1 VSTRK
6 WLAVALVALSTVAVV
21 RLDDAQASGSK
32 AVAAPA
38 PVTLVG
44 ADGLTMLDVSL
55 PSALPGAD
63 SPVVLLIPGWNVP
76 RTMYRDVTSFLT
88 KRGYAVAVFSHD
100 DGLDALPS
108 DWDAF
113 ASGALDLLVANALSP
128 WSPLFHEIDPSRIA
142 VVGQSLGGATAVL
155 LASHDPRVRALVVC
169 GPDSL
174 DTTFLAAAAF
184 VTAPLLTIDGSL
196 DRVAPPAQ
204 RSAVVVA
211 NAASSDKGS
220 IVITGGSHRNCPAD
234 YDDTFVMDSGRWVAV
249 PIQAWPF
256 FQWTYT
262 WPPVPGLTPLPGA
275 KERAIAF
282 PYLGAW
288 LDRYVLGSKSDPL
301 GYTNGKAADPEVA
314 SGVLTSDFWSTA
326 ARKGP

>member
-6 WLAVALVALSTVAVV
+6 WLAVALVALSTAAVA
-21 RLDDAQASGSK
+21 RLDARASGST
-32 AVAAPA
+32 AVALPA

-44 ADGLTMLDVSL
+44 ADGLTTLDVSL
-55 PSALPGAD
+55 PAALPGAG

-76 RTMYRDVTSFLT
+76 RTKYRDVTSFLT
-88 KRGYAVAVFSHD
+88 KRGYAVALFSHD

-128 WSPLFHEIDPSRIA
+128 WSPLFYEIDPSRIA
-142 VVGQSLGGATAVL
+142 VVGHSLGGATGVL

-184 VTAPLLTIDGSL
+184 VTAPLLALDGSL
-196 DRVAPPAQ
+196 DRVATPAQ
-204 RSAVVVA
+204 RSGVVVA

-220 IVITGGSHRNCPAD
+220 IVIAGGTHRNCPAD
-234 YDDTFVMDSGRWVAV
+234 YDDTFVLDSGRWVAV
-249 PIQAWPF
+249 PLQAWPF
-256 FQWTYT
+256 FEWTYT
-262 WPPVPGLTPLPGA
+262 WPVAPGLTPITGA
-275 KERAIAF
+275 KQRAIAF

-301 GYTNGKAADPEVA
+301 GWTNGKAADPEVA
-314 SGVLTSDFWSTA
+314 SGVLTSDFWSAA